1 MKKLNVAY
9 PFESMQGKLGTKQD
23 LRYAENDNK
32 AFYSPE
38 GKVNYARNYK
48 PVMVA
53 ARVAR
58 TGLNYFA
65 IKTKAAFKNT
75 AASRLLCALMGATS
89 AIYGWVIKQLTLMS
103 PLYTQYG
110 FAVKEGF
117 DGTFRKWIVNGI
129 RDALAS
135 KAATLT
141 IVGPTATVTIGTN
154 PFSFATEAIEIS
166 QRILVKFWNEL
177 TLNGITF
184 IVDGKTGISLN
195 GSEFN
200 DIASNQRVNVLGLSI
215 GENNYVKYGDYW
227 LRTADGSN
235 VSSGYV
241 PSDGEIFVLSNV
253 APQP

>member
-32 AFYSPE
+32 AYYSPE

-75 AASRLLCALMGATS
+75 AESRLLCALMGATS
-89 AIYGWVIKQLTLMS
+89 AIYGWVIKQLSL
-103 PLYTQYG
+103 LAQLNTQYA
-110 FAVKEGF
+110 FAVKEGY
-117 DGTFRKWIVNGI
+117 DGTFRKWVVNGL

-135 KAATLT
+135 KEQTLT
-141 IVGPTATVTIGTN
+141 IVGPTATITIGTN
-154 PFSFATEAIEIS
+154 PFSGATEAIEIAKN
-166 QRILVKFWNEL
+166 ILVKFWKEL
-177 TLNGITF
+177 TSNGITF
-184 IVDGKTGISLN
+184 TVDGKMGIGIMDAPFSTL
-195 GSEFN
+195 
-200 DIASNQRVNVLGLSI
+200 ISNTRLNVLELSADPSNHVIYNGLYLVD
-215 GENNYVKYGDYW
+215 E
-227 LRTADGSN
+227 
-235 VSSGYV
+235 
-241 PSDGEIFVLSNV
+241 DGEYSVVGDGIIENGVYTTTDV
-253 APQP
+253 KPEP

>member
-75 AASRLLCALMGATS
+75 AESRLLCALMGAVS
-89 AIYGWVIKQLTLMS
+89 AIYGWVIKQLSL
-103 PLYTQYG
+103 LAQLNTQYA

-117 DGTFRKWIVNGI
+117 YGTFRKWVVNGL

-135 KAATLT
+135 KAETLT
-141 IVGPTATVTIGTN
+141 IVGPTATITIGTN
-154 PFSFATEAIEIS
+154 PFSGATEAIEIAKH
-166 QRILVKFWNEL
+166 ILVKFWKEL
-177 TLNGITF
+177 TSNGITF
-184 IVDGKTGISLN
+184 TVDGKMGIGIMDAPFSTL
-195 GSEFN
+195 
-200 DIASNQRVNVLGLSI
+200 ISNTRLNVLELSA
-215 GENNYVKYGDYW
+215 G
-227 LRTADGSN
+227 
-235 VSSGYV
+235 
-241 PSDGEIFVLSNV
+241 PSDHVIYNGLYLVDEDGEYPVVGDGIIENGVYTTTDV
-253 APQP
+253 EPEP

>member
-89 AIYGWVIKQLTLMS
+89 AIYGWLIKQLMLMS
-103 PLYTQYG
+103 QLYTQYG

-117 DGTFRKWIVNGI
+117 DGTFRKWVVNGL

-135 KAATLT
+135 KAAMLT

-154 PFSFATEAIEIS
+154 PFSDAAEAIEIS
-166 QRILVKFWNEL
+166 NRILVKFWNEL
-177 TLNGITF
+177 TPTGFSFT
-184 IVDGKTGISLN
+184 VDGKTGIS
-195 GSEFN
+195 SEDVTFETIVN
-200 DIASNQRVNVLGLSI
+200 FDRINVLQLSVDGNKKI
-215 GENNYVKYGDYW
+215 LMDGRYV
-227 LRTADGSN
+227 LTADGEYVADDSMP
-235 VSSGYV
+235 VSGAAYTTT
-241 PSDGEIFVLSNV
+241 DV
-253 APQP
+253 APEP

>member
-103 PLYTQYG
+103 QLYTQYG

-117 DGTFRKWIVNGI
+117 DGTFRKWIVNGL

-141 IVGPTATVTIGTN
+141 IVGPTATITVGTN
-154 PFSFATEAIEIS
+154 PFSAAAEAIEIS
-166 QRILVKFWNEL
+166 QRILVKFWKEL
-177 TLNGITF
+177 NPGGVTF
-184 IVDGKTGISLN
+184 MIDGKTGIFEDGIDFSFII
-195 GSEFN
+195 ETPR
-200 DIASNQRVNVLGLSI
+200 INVLNLTSDETDHILMG
-215 GENNYVKYGDYW
+215 GRYVLD
-227 LRTADGSN
+227 
-235 VSSGYV
+235 
-241 PSDGEIFVLSNV
+241 PDGEYVEEGFNPVLDGRYTTTDV
-253 APQP
+253 APEP

>member
-75 AASRLLCALMGATS
+75 AESRLLCALMGATS

-103 PLYTQYG
+103 QLYTQYG

-117 DGTFRKWIVNGI
+117 NGTFRKWIVNGL

-141 IVGPTATVTIGTN
+141 IVGPTATITIGTN
-154 PFSFATEAIEIS
+154 PFSAAAEAIEIS

-177 TLNGITF
+177 TPGGFSFT
-184 IVDGKTGISLN
+184 VDGKTGISIEGLTPS
-195 GSEFN
+195 GI
-200 DIASNQRVNVLGLSI
+200 IASTRINVLDITLS
-215 GENNYVKYGDYW
+215 ENDMAQVGGRYIVDPDGNYI
-227 LRTADGSN
+227 
-235 VSSGYV
+235 
-241 PSDGEIFVLSNV
+241 SDGDEFEPGVAYTTTDV
-253 APQP
+253 APEP

>member
-89 AIYGWVIKQLTLMS
+89 AIYGWVIKQISLMS
-103 PLYTQYG
+103 QLYAQYG

-117 DGTFRKWIVNGI
+117 NGTFRKWIINGL

-135 KAATLT
+135 MAETLT
-141 IVGPTATVTIGTN
+141 IVGPTATITIGTN
-154 PFSFATEAIEIS
+154 PFSIATTAIEIS
-166 QRILVKFWNEL
+166 RSILVKFWKEL
-177 TLNGITF
+177 TPNGISFT
-184 IVDGKTGISLN
+184 VDGKIGIAVVDMDFSTL
-195 GSEFN
+195 
-200 DIASNQRVNVLGLSI
+200 ASRSRINVLGLYVGEDDLIMI
-215 GENNYVKYGDYW
+215 GSRYVLD
-227 LRTADGSN
+227 
-235 VSSGYV
+235 
-241 PSDGEIFVLSNV
+241 PDGEYVTDGFTCEDDYTYTTTDV
-253 APQP
+253 APKP

>member
-75 AASRLLCALMGATS
+75 AESRLLCALMGAVS
-89 AIYGWVIKQLTLMS
+89 AIYGWVIKQLSL
-103 PLYTQYG
+103 LAQLNTQYA

-117 DGTFRKWIVNGI
+117 DGTFRKWVVNGL

-141 IVGPTATVTIGTN
+141 IVGPTATITIGTN
-154 PFSFATEAIEIS
+154 PFSTAAEAIEIS
-166 QRILVKFWNEL
+166 QRILVKFWKEL
-177 TLNGITF
+177 TPGGTTFTIDGAVGVSANGED
-184 IVDGKTGISLN
+184 VDT
-195 GSEFN
+195 
-200 DIASNQRVNVLGLSI
+200 IAANERINVLGVVMNDTQYLMYKNRWVLNAS
-215 GENNYVKYGDYW
+215 GEYVQD
-227 LRTADGSN
+227 
-235 VSSGYV
+235 GYV
-241 PSDGEIFVLSNV
+241 PADGENFTTTDV
-253 APQP
+253 APKP

>member
-89 AIYGWVIKQLTLMS
+89 AIYGWLIKQLTLMS
-103 PLYTQYG
+103 QLYTQYG

-117 DGTFRKWIVNGI
+117 DGTFRKWIVNGL

-135 KAATLT
+135 KGETLI
-141 IVGPTATVTIGTN
+141 IVGPTATITIGNN
-154 PFSFATEAIEIS
+154 PFSPLAEAIEIPN
-166 QRILVKFWNEL
+166 RILVKFWREL
-177 TLNGITF
+177 TEDGILF
-184 IVDGKTGISLN
+184 YVDGKTGIGIEGEAFENSISMSRL
-195 GSEFN
+195 
-200 DIASNQRVNVLGLSI
+200 NVLGILAN
-215 GENNYVKYGDYW
+215 E
-227 LRTADGSN
+227 A
-235 VSSGYV
+235 GYV
-241 PSDGEIFVLSNV
+241 TIDDKFIINENGVYQKSDSVVVSDGNYTTTDV
-253 APQP
+253 APKP